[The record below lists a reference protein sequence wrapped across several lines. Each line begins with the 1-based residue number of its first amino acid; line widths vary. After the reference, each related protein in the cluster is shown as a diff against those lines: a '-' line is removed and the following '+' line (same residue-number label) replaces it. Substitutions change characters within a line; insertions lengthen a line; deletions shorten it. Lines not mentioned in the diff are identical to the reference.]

1 MENKLADEEL
11 PYIPKTFSIGGH
23 TFKVLLYEELYDE
36 DGASLYGQFDYE
48 DLAIRIRIY
57 KDNGQLLPREIIYN
71 SYWHELMHA
80 FNYLWNT
87 GTDESLASTFAMLM
101 CEYINTKNYA

>member
-1 MENKLADEEL
+1 MENKLANEEL
-11 PYIPKTFSIGGH
+11 SYLPKTFSIGGH

-36 DGASLYGQFDYE
+36 DGDSIYGQFDYE
-48 DLAIRIRIY
+48 DLTIRIRIY
-57 KDNGQLLPREIIYN
+57 KDNGQLLSKEIIFN
-71 SYWHELMHA
+71 SYYHELMHA

-87 GTDESLASTFAMLM
+87 GADESLASTFAMLM